1 MGITMYNGLRKTR
14 DVTKDSPKQITEIV
28 TFVKRLYPRTKP
40 SNGDWQVV
48 VVNSKEYKEDF
59 ILTGNMIAMEDYE
72 EYEAEYKIVANLE
85 WNDKREEWGYVV
97 TYSQELY
104 EFKTIEDQYIFLNT
118 FLNEKQIKG
127 IFDMYDNPIQTIE
140 DFGAEALVKVKGIGI
155 KTAERIVD
163 KYIGCKDKSKAY
175 VELCG
180 LGLSTSIVDKLI
192 LRYHSPDI
200 AIDKIKD
207 NPYILIKDIK
217 GVGFRKADEIAMKM
231 GFSSDDVRRCVA
243 FVYYFF
249 NSKADDGDCYTEYD
263 EFLNELDNVLGVDYP
278 DESINKAMKQLD
290 SEGELWV
297 KDYIN
302 DDGYEY
308 TLLGLKKY
316 YDIEKEICYHL
327 TRLMSAENKTVIDEE
342 IAIQHIREQEE
353 KQGWNFTER
362 QLEGIFTC
370 MNNNVTIIIGYGGTG
385 KTSAVSGMLA
395 CMDEDFDFEQ
405 CALSGKASVNLAD
418 ITGKEGKTIHSLL
431 GYTPETNTY
440 QYDEKHKLYTDL
452 VILDEASMIDI
463 ELALRLLRAIP
474 NGAKL
479 IMLGDTNQL
488 EGIGAGNFLLD
499 MIDSGKIPVVLFDK
513 VHRQGAKSAIKT
525 ESINVAEGKRIVKS
539 GWQGTEIRGELQ
551 DLKLIGFNHNK
562 SVNTKRPSIDLIME
576 EFKEV
581 YKKVKNI
588 EDIVVAVPT
597 KTNGTGCLPI
607 NKLIQDYVLPK
618 KRSESIR
625 VGDDKDGFDIYV
637 GDKVINLK
645 NNRKTYGYEEVIKD
659 GIKVIDKITRPIYN
673 GNIGEV
679 IEIIDETSIIVDFY
693 NIGEVIVKDKQL
705 QQLALGY
712 AITVHKLQG
721 STIPYVIGC
730 VDYSHYTML
739 NRQLVYTLMSRAK
752 YELRFIFETN
762 ALLKAISTN
771 KVSTKRTFLYHFLIG
786 ELE

>member
-28 TFVKRLYPRTKP
+28 TFVKRLYPKARVR
-40 SNGDWQVV
+40 NGDWQVV

-59 ILTGNMIAMEDYE
+59 VITGNMIAMEDYE

-97 TYSQELY
+97 KYSQEVY
-104 EFKTIEDQYIFLNT
+104 KFKTIDDQYTFLST
-118 FLNEKQIKG
+118 FLNQKQLDG
-127 IFDMYDNPIQTIE
+127 IFSLYDNPIEVIE
-140 DFGAEALVKVKGIGI
+140 TKGANALIQVKGIGVV
-155 KTAERIVD
+155 TAEKIVD
-163 KYIGCKDKSKAY
+163 KYNSCKDRSKAY
-175 VELCG
+175 VELCSF
-180 LGLSTSIVDKLI
+180 GLSTTIVDKI
-192 LRYHSPDI
+192 VKKYSSPEL
-200 AIDKIKD
+200 AIDVVKE
-207 NPYILIKDIK
+207 NPYTLIKDVRGI
-217 GVGFRKADEIAMKM
+217 GFKKADEIALQM
-231 GFSSDDVRRCVA
+231 GIPSDDIRRCIGFA
-243 FVYYFF
+243 YNYFF
-249 NSKADDGDCYTEYD
+249 NKADEGDSYVDYE
-263 EFLNELDNVLGVDYP
+263 EFLQALDDSLGVDYP
-278 DESINKAMKQLD
+278 QESVDKAMGLLNSNK
-290 SEGELWV
+290 ELWV
-297 KDYIN
+297 KTDI
-302 DDGYEY
+302 DEDGYEY
-308 TLLGLKKY
+308 TLLGLRKY
-316 YDIEKEICYHL
+316 YNTEKSISEHL
-327 TRLMSAENKTVIDEE
+327 NRLMKAPNKTIIDKD
-342 IAIQHIREQEE
+342 IAMERIREQERR
-353 KQGWNFTER
+353 QGWEFTER

-370 MNNNVTIIIGYGGTG
+370 LNNNVTIIIGYGGTG

-395 CMDEDFDFEQ
+395 CVDEGYDFEH
-405 CALSGKASVNLAD
+405 CALSGRASVNLMD
-418 ITGKEGKTIHSLL
+418 VTGKEGKTIHSLL
-431 GYTPETNTY
+431 GFSSDSSKPIHNCANPI
-440 QYDEKHKLYTDL
+440 DTDL
-452 VILDEASMIDI
+452 VILDEASMVEIDLA
-463 ELALRLLRAIP
+463 ELLLDAIK
-474 NGAKL
+474 NETKL
-479 IMLGDTNQL
+479 IMLGDINQL
-488 EGIGAGNFLLD
+488 EAVGAGNFLKD
-499 MIDSGKIPVVLFDK
+499 MIDSGVVPVVVFDK

-562 SVNTKRPSIDLIME
+562 SVNTKRPSIELIME
-576 EFKEV
+576 EFKDV

-588 EDIVVAVPT
+588 EDIVIAVPT

-618 KRSESIR
+618 RRGEGIEL
-625 VGDDKDGFDIYV
+625 GDEEKFKIYV

-645 NNRKTYGYEEVIKD
+645 NDRTTIGYDVDTKTQLN
-659 GIKVIDKITRPIYN
+659 KVKRPIYN

-679 IEIIDETSIIVDFY
+679 VEIIDDKNVIVDFY
-693 NIGEVIVKDKQL
+693 NVGQVLLKEKQL
-705 QQLALGY
+705 RHIALGY

>member
-140 DFGAEALVKVKGIGI
+140 DFGAEALIKVKGIGI

-163 KYIGCKDKSKAY
+163 KFIGCKDKSKAY

-180 LGLSTSIVDKLI
+180 LGLSTSIVDKLV
-192 LRYHSPDI
+192 LTYHSPDI
-200 AIDKIKD
+200 AVSKIKE

-278 DESINKAMKQLD
+278 DESINKAMKQLN

-316 YDIEKEICYHL
+316 YDIEKEIYYHL

-342 IAIQHIREQEE
+342 IAMQHIREQEE

-405 CALSGKASVNLAD
+405 CALSGKASVNLTD

-431 GYTPETNTY
+431 GYIPETNTY

-452 VILDEASMIDI
+452 VILDEASMVDI

-488 EGIGAGNFLLD
+488 EAIGAGNFLLD
-499 MIDSGKIPVVLFDK
+499 MIDSDKIPVVLFDK

-562 SVNTKRPSIDLIME
+562 SVNTKRPSIELIMD
-576 EFKEV
+576 EFKDV

-588 EDIVVAVPT
+588 EDIVIAVPT

-618 KRSESIR
+618 RRGEGIEL
-625 VGDDKDGFDIYV
+625 GDEEKFKIYV

-645 NNRKTYGYEEVIKD
+645 NDRTTVGYDVNTKTQLNEVK
-659 GIKVIDKITRPIYN
+659 RPIYN

-679 IEIIDETSIIVDFY
+679 VEIIDDKNVIVDFY
-693 NIGEVIVKDKQL
+693 NVGQVLLKEKQL
-705 QQLALGY
+705 RHIALGY

>member
-1 MGITMYNGLRKTR
+1 M
-14 DVTKDSPKQITEIV
+14 V
-28 TFVKRLYPRTKP
+28 
-40 SNGDWQVV
+40 
-48 VVNSKEYKEDF
+48 
-59 ILTGNMIAMEDYE
+59 
-72 EYEAEYKIVANLE
+72 
-85 WNDKREEWGYVV
+85 
-97 TYSQELY
+97 
-104 EFKTIEDQYIFLNT
+104 
-118 FLNEKQIKG
+118 
-127 IFDMYDNPIQTIE
+127 
-140 DFGAEALVKVKGIGI
+140 
-155 KTAERIVD
+155 
-163 KYIGCKDKSKAY
+163 
-175 VELCG
+175 
-180 LGLSTSIVDKLI
+180 
-192 LRYHSPDI
+192 
-200 AIDKIKD
+200 
-207 NPYILIKDIK
+207 
-217 GVGFRKADEIAMKM
+217 
-231 GFSSDDVRRCVA
+231 
-243 FVYYFF
+243 
-249 NSKADDGDCYTEYD
+249 
-263 EFLNELDNVLGVDYP
+263 
-278 DESINKAMKQLD
+278 
-290 SEGELWV
+290 
-297 KDYIN
+297 
-302 DDGYEY
+302 
-308 TLLGLKKY
+308 
-316 YDIEKEICYHL
+316 
-327 TRLMSAENKTVIDEE
+327 
-342 IAIQHIREQEE
+342 
-353 KQGWNFTER
+353 
-362 QLEGIFTC
+362 
-370 MNNNVTIIIGYGGTG
+370 
-385 KTSAVSGMLA
+385 
-395 CMDEDFDFEQ
+395 
-405 CALSGKASVNLAD
+405 
-418 ITGKEGKTIHSLL
+418 
-431 GYTPETNTY
+431 
-440 QYDEKHKLYTDL
+440 
-452 VILDEASMIDI
+452 DI

-488 EGIGAGNFLLD
+488 EAIGAGNFLLD
-499 MIDSGKIPVVLFDK
+499 MIDSDKIPVVLFDK

-562 SVNTKRPSIDLIME
+562 SVNTKRPSIELIMD
-576 EFKEV
+576 EFKDV

-679 IEIIDETSIIVDFY
+679 VEIIDETSIIVDFY

>member
-14 DVTKDSPKQITEIV
+14 DITKDSPKQITEIV
-28 TFVKRLYPRTKP
+28 TFVKRLYPKARAR
-40 SNGDWQVV
+40 NGDWQVV

-59 ILTGNMIAMEDYE
+59 IITGNMIAMEEYD
-72 EYEAEYKIVANLE
+72 EYEAEYKIVAKLE
-85 WNDKREEWGYVV
+85 WNDKRNEWGYVV
-97 TYSQELY
+97 TYSQEVY
-104 EFKTIEDQYIFLNT
+104 EFKTIENQYTFLNT
-118 FLNEKQIKG
+118 FLNEKQLKG

-140 DFGAEALVKVKGIGI
+140 KQGVGALIKVKGIGI
-155 KTAERIVD
+155 KTAEKIID
-163 KYIGCKDKSKAY
+163 KYNGCKDNSKAY

-180 LGLSTSIVDKLI
+180 YGLSTKIVDKLI
-192 LRYHSPDI
+192 IKYGSPET

-207 NPYILIKDIK
+207 NPYNLVREVHGI
-217 GVGFRKADEIAMKM
+217 GFKKADEIAMQM
-231 GFSSDDVRRCVA
+231 GFPTDDMRRCMA
-243 FVYYFF
+243 FVYHYFY
-249 NSKADDGDCYTEYD
+249 NKADEGDSYVDYE
-263 EFLNELDNVLGVDYP
+263 EFLEALDNTLGYDYP
-278 DESINKAMKQLD
+278 QESIDEAMGLLNKNK
-290 SEGELWV
+290 ELWV
-297 KDYIN
+297 KDGIDEN
-302 DDGYEY
+302 GYEY
-308 TLLGLKKY
+308 TLLGLRKY
-316 YDIEKEICYHL
+316 YNIEKKISENLY
-327 TRLMSAENKTVIDEE
+327 RLMNAENKTIMDKD
-342 IAIQHIREQEE
+342 IAMERIRKQEE
-353 KQGWNFTER
+353 KQGWKFTER

-395 CMDEDFDFEQ
+395 CMDEDFCFEQ
-405 CALSGKASVNLAD
+405 CALSGRASVNLTD

-431 GYTPETNTY
+431 GFAPEKDVPYYNICN
-440 QYDEKHKLYTDL
+440 QLDTDL
-452 VILDEASMIDI
+452 VILDEASMVEID
-463 ELALRLLRAIP
+463 LVSHLLEAIP

-488 EGIGAGNFLLD
+488 EAVGAGNFLLD
-499 MIDSGKIPVVLFDK
+499 MIDSNVIPVVLFDK

-539 GWQGTEIRGELQ
+539 GWRGTEIRGELQ

-562 SVNTKRPSIDLIME
+562 GVNTKRPSIELIME

-588 EDIVVAVPT
+588 EDIVIAVPT
-597 KTNGTGCLPI
+597 KANGTGCLPI
-607 NKLIQDYVLPK
+607 NKLVQDYVLPK
-618 KRSESIR
+618 KRSGYVRI
-625 VGDDKDGFDIYV
+625 GDDKEGFNIYV

-645 NNRKTYGYEEVIKD
+645 NNRKTYGYEEVIRD

-679 IEIIDETSIIVDFY
+679 VEIIDKTSIIVDFY
-693 NIGEVIVKDKQL
+693 NIGEVVIKDKQL
-705 QQLALGY
+705 QQIALGY